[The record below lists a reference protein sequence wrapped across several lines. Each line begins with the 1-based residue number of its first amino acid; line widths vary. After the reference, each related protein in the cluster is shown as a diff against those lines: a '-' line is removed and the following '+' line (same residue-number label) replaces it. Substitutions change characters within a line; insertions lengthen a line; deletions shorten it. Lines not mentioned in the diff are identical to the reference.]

1 VEGPE
6 GLRRLVHTLGTS
18 EAVDKIGKPVAS
30 KVAEVIGHGTLKDV
44 LSGTWTGHPLHPVLT
59 DLPIGFWTS
68 SFMLDLMGGKRA
80 AAASRRLIGLGILSA
95 VPTAAAGLSDW
106 SDTIGEERRIGT
118 VHALA
123 NVAALSLYSWSW
135 LARRRSRG
143 FGVVL
148 GMLGATAATAGGY
161 LGGHLVYRQGVG
173 PDRNAGKHGGDDWV
187 DVAAAA
193 PDGVANVDDLAL
205 ADGKPQVVTVGDDD
219 VLLAKTPAGVVAAI
233 SNVCGHA
240 GGPLNEGEF
249 DTEGCVT
256 CPWHGS
262 VFRLFD
268 GHVVHGPATG
278 HQPRY
283 EVKSEGG
290 RLFVRRLNSPV

>member
-1 VEGPE
+1 MEGPE
-6 GLRRLVHTLGTS
+6 ALRQLVHNLATT
-18 EAVDKIGKPVAS
+18 EAIDKVGKPAAA
-30 KVAEVIGHGTLKDV
+30 KVAEVIGHGTVKDV
-44 LSGTWTGHPLHPVLT
+44 LSGTWTGHPLHPVMT

-68 SFMLDLMGGKRA
+68 SFMLDLIGGKRS
-80 AAASRRLIGLGILSA
+80 AAASRRLIGLGLLSA

-118 VHALA
+118 VHAVA
-123 NVAALSLYSWSW
+123 NVAALSLYTWSW
-135 LARRRSRG
+135 LVRGRGRRG

-148 GMLGATAATAGGY
+148 GLFGATAATGGGY

-173 PDRNAGKHGGDDWV
+173 ADRNAWKHGGDDWV
-187 DVAAAA
+187 DVA
-193 PDGVANVDDLAL
+193 DDLAL
-205 ADGKPQVVTVGDDD
+205 ADGKPMVVTAGDDD
-219 VLLAKTPAGVVAAI
+219 VLLAKTPAGVIVAL

-249 DTEGCVT
+249 DSEGCVT

-262 VFRLFD
+262 VFRLAD

-283 EVKSEGG
+283 EVRAEGG
-290 RLFVRRLNSPV
+290 RLSVRRLRSPV